1 MDKLIDVQVNL
12 EGLSETGN
20 RLIKAIRDVVGM
32 VYRPRQIVKL
42 AEALSKADQLLAS
55 NPQAKDLLGRTME
68 RLLTEEV
75 RNQENM
81 DSVTSKAL
89 PHVTENAKPDSMKR
103 DWITNFFNKC
113 RMVSEDE
120 VQELWARILAGEA
133 NAPGSFSR
141 RTVNAIEDLDKTEA
155 DLFTNLCGFL
165 CILHYSPN
173 STLSVPVVFNRNDE
187 IYTQNGI
194 NLGTLIQLDSIGF
207 IKLVQ
212 DPNQPFIR
220 GYAPPRV
227 SYFDRQFTMREPKPS
242 PQLSRKILRTGQV
255 ELTTIGQELTPICG
269 SKPLAGFFEYLMN
282 HWKEYQPQEIR
293 TR

>member
-20 RLIKAIRDVVGM
+20 RLIKTIRDVVGM

-55 NPQAKDLLGRTME
+55 NPQAKDLLGRTVE
-68 RLLTEEV
+68 RWFTEEV
-75 RNQENM
+75 RDQENM
-81 DSVTSKAL
+81 ESVRSKAL
-89 PHVTENAKPDSMKR
+89 PHVTENAKPDSMNR

-120 VQELWARILAGEA
+120 AQELWARILAGEA
-133 NAPGSFSR
+133 NAPGSFSK

-155 DLFTNLCGFL
+155 NLFTNLCGFL
-165 CILHYSPN
+165 CDLHYSPN

-187 IYTQNGI
+187 IYNQNGI

-207 IKLVQ
+207 IKLSQ
-212 DPNQPFIR
+212 DPDLPFTR
-220 GYAPPRV
+220 GYAPPHV
-227 SYFDRQFTMREPKPS
+227 SYFDRQFTMSEPS
-242 PQLSRKILRTGQV
+242 PQLSRKELRTGQV
-255 ELTTIGQELTPICG
+255 ELTTIGQELAPICG
-269 SKPLAGFFEYLMN
+269 SKPLAGFFEYLTN
-282 HWKEYQPQEIR
+282 QWKEYQPQEIR